1 MLMNAQKVG
10 DSVANILGQVATLA
24 LKSLTF
30 NSPALQPAPFFSR
43 SSSSVG
49 ICKFCKICEQGAG
62 SAGQQQQVQMCAGSR
77 ARGRVDKSA
86 EQSAQQSKEAVSR
99 LRLALLLLLCAF
111 LPVLYTSFSF
121 SSSFSSSSSCCCL
134 WPRCGGG
141 THCRLV
147 HLPQRS
153 APVETDTSNLPHW
166 NARSP
171 TLFAFKKSFSP
182 TFENIDNW
190 WRQV

>member
-1 MLMNAQKVG
+1 MNAQKVG

-30 NSPALQPAPFFSR
+30 NSPALQPALFFSR
-43 SSSSVG
+43 RSSSVG

-111 LPVLYTSFSF
+111 LPVLYTSSS
-121 SSSFSSSSSCCCL
+121 SSSFSCCCL

-171 TLFAFKKSFSP
+171 TLFAFKKSFFSL
-182 TFENIDNW
+182 TFDNIDNW
-190 WRQV
+190 WQQV

>member
-1 MLMNAQKVG
+1 MNVQKVG

-30 NSPALQPAPFFSR
+30 NSPALQPGLFFSR
-43 SSSSVG
+43 RSSSVG

-111 LPVLYTSFSF
+111 LPVLYTSSS
-121 SSSFSSSSSCCCL
+121 SSSFSSSSSCYSSFSCCCL

-153 APVETDTSNLPHW
+153 APVETDICICCCVCVLYLCFVFVEEH
-166 NARSP
+166 NAG
-171 TLFAFKKSFSP
+171 
-182 TFENIDNW
+182 
-190 WRQV
+190 

>member
-1 MLMNAQKVG
+1 MNVQKVG

-30 NSPALQPAPFFSR
+30 NSPALFFSR
-43 SSSSVG
+43 RSSSVG

-111 LPVLYTSFSF
+111 LPVLYTSSSF
-121 SSSFSSSSSCCCL
+121 SSFSSSSFSCCCL

-153 APVETDTSNLPHW
+153 APVETDICIFICICVSYL
-166 NARSP
+166 R
-171 TLFAFKKSFSP
+171 FVFVFC
-182 TFENIDNW
+182 FCFC
-190 WRQV
+190 